1 MKTLKQALGEF
12 TEEQLK
18 QLAQWW
24 GIDETPEDGWR
35 HQHGL
40 LIQSM
45 QDLIAARFA
54 WEQLSEDERKVLHTI
69 LNFSAS
75 SGALHDVILKITRLP
90 EANFEKALTTLKQ
103 YMLILEE
110 QTSITF
116 ADAKTSSSSKQTKPS
131 TVKTTKLSIAKEL
144 LEPLLAIGKEIYTPQ
159 DRLQMKLEDI
169 LASLNQERQYEIGRL
184 YGFMLH
190 DYYSRTLPSAR
201 LAGQLVQPDV
211 PFYAWEQFDANTRRL
226 CRWLCENEGVVTTQA
241 AREYTDFDNIILSGV
256 IHTLEHYA
264 IAFDTFSGSERKLFI
279 PRELLKNLKKAVAQP
294 DSLEEE
300 GSVNLV
306 TLDMPPQSIR
316 NGDTLILYDLAT
328 IVGAMF
334 QQKIEPTQAD
344 RVPKRIANK
353 LQPMLQIT
361 PRIHSYYEE
370 DDTLDMLFS
379 MAQKLGLV
387 KRNKSSADSIK
398 PRYVQGPQFEQ
409 WSQMDVVDQ
418 THDLL
423 EYWLNGQH
431 WLDIAGVNFNPG
443 DSYYL
448 DIMAGRK
455 AVIFCLSACTPGH
468 WYSVDSLLRT
478 MKAQDPYI
486 LRPRQAAMGVSGFRS
501 ARNMLTNWYKS
512 DGEVIVGMLSS
523 TLHEL
528 GIVALGYQQPQLAT
542 SDKPVNPYAFMIT
555 DLATACLKTEAE
567 PLHSSAASTNGR
579 TLIVQPNF
587 ELLLLQPDLPTV
599 YSLLPFTQVNQI
611 GVASRLTL
619 TRNSV
624 LRGLE
629 SGRNIEQI
637 MQTLEEHSQKDLP
650 QNVVYTLRDWTK
662 QYKEVNISQVLLLDV
677 PSESLAN
684 EICASPKLKALG
696 LRRIA
701 PCVIAVD
708 SDVSLQE
715 LRRTLDK
722 EGIVVRISGEIIS
735 KPAMSTS
742 TTYRSY

>member
-1 MKTLKQALGEF
+1 MKTLKQALGEY

-24 GIDETPEDGWR
+24 GIGDTPDEGWR
-35 HQHGL
+35 HHHGL
-40 LIQSM
+40 LIQRM

-54 WEQLSEDERKVLHTI
+54 WEQLSEDERKVLHNI

-75 SGALHDVILKITRLP
+75 SGALHDVIFKITRLP

-110 QTSITF
+110 QTSIKF

-144 LEPLLAIGKEIYTPQ
+144 LEPLLAIGKEIFTPK

-169 LASLNQERQYEIGRL
+169 LASLNQERLYEIGRL

-190 DYYSRTLPSAR
+190 DYYSQTLPSTR

-211 PFYAWEQFDANTRRL
+211 PFYAWEQFDANTRKL
-226 CRWLCENEGVVTTQA
+226 CKWLCENDGVVTMQA

-256 IHTLEHYA
+256 IHTLEHFA
-264 IAFDTFSGSERKLFI
+264 IAFDTFSGSERKLFV
-279 PRELLKNLKKAVAQP
+279 PHELLNNLKKAVAQP
-294 DSLEEE
+294 KSIEKEDTV
-300 GSVNLV
+300 GLV
-306 TLDMPPQSIR
+306 TLDTSPQSIC
-316 NGDTLILYDLAT
+316 NGNTLILYDLAT
-328 IVGAMF
+328 IIGAMF

-353 LQPMLQIT
+353 LQPLMQIT
-361 PRIHSYYEE
+361 PRIESYYEE
-370 DDTLDMLFS
+370 DDTIDMLFS

-418 THDLL
+418 TRDLL
-423 EYWLNGQH
+423 AYWLNGQH
-431 WLDIAGVNFNPG
+431 WLDIAGVNFNPN

-448 DIMAGRK
+448 DIIAGRK
-455 AVIFCLSACTPGH
+455 AVLSYLSTCLPGR
-468 WYSVDSLLRT
+468 WYSLDSLLRT
-478 MKAQDPYI
+478 MKAQNPYV
-486 LRPRQAAMGVSGFRS
+486 LRPSQAAMGLSSFRNT
-501 ARNMLTNWYKS
+501 RNMLTNWNNS
-512 DGEVIVGMLSS
+512 DGEIIIGMLSS
-523 TLHEL
+523 TLYEL
-528 GIVALGYQQPQLAT
+528 GIVTLGYQQPQLPT
-542 SDKPVNPYAFMIT
+542 NDNPLNPDAFMLT

-567 PLHSSAASTNGR
+567 PLHSSAISTNGR

-611 GVASRLTL
+611 GVVSRLTL

-629 SGRNIEQI
+629 AGRNIEQI

-650 QNVVYTLRDWTK
+650 QNVVYTLHDWTK

-677 PSESLAN
+677 PSESLAS
-684 EICASPKLKALG
+684 EISTSPKLKALG

-722 EGIVVRISGEIIS
+722 EGIVVRISGEIVS
-735 KPAMSTS
+735 KPAMST
-742 TTYRSY
+742 TYPRY